1 MIIAHE
7 DLAKSGGPASSPLPH
22 LVRGFGGNGWV
33 NRYPGLTP
41 RPQQEI
47 MARHVAEA
55 LQADQPLLFEAG
67 TGVGKSLVYLLNS
80 ILHAVSSE
88 RKGVISTHTIALQE
102 QLRRKDIPLCREI
115 LRSNPETA
123 AYADFK
129 VAFLVGRGNYLCPNR
144 LASALSNQTELFIS
158 SEQEELQS
166 IHKQLRELHEGLRSE
181 IRPSPSMEVWDSINA
196 DSSTC
201 SRKRCSPD
209 NCYYQKAKAIVQSA
223 DLVLVNHSLLFSL
236 IQAGAAPREGRGI
249 LFPNDF
255 VILDEA
261 HTIPD
266 IATDHFGLHLSNHG
280 IERLLKG
287 LYHSRRKKGLFLKYG
302 STDDMK
308 AVEQALYIS
317 DEFFEGLRQKF
328 FQTRNWQRV
337 REPDLCENTLTP
349 ILRRVLYHLERV
361 MDAVEMGAAR
371 EEIQDQRNRLHSMIV
386 SLEEFLKGEEE
397 NTVHWIEQSGK
408 KNQNITFRTAPLNI
422 APYLR
427 ASLFQRE
434 VSVVMTS
441 ATLSLG
447 DEMANFRERSGS
459 QSIEAG
465 IVNSPFPYQQ
475 NLRIFAANDPLP
487 RNQENRLDRQLVAD
501 YVKSIAPVGNGG
513 TLVLFTSYA
522 DLFGV
527 ANLLEGMPELRRFPI
542 LRQEVGVSRSQLLE
556 TFKDSAGSILLGTE
570 SFWTGIDLPG
580 LALTKLIIPKLPFR
594 NPQQPVPQARQE
606 WLIERGKHPFQDW
619 SLPEALLQFRQGIGR
634 LIRTMDDKGALFLLD
649 SRILHKT
656 YGKRFLEVLPHQQIV
671 KGNLDS
677 LFKSLNNWQP
687 IL

>member
-7 DLAKSGGPASSPLPH
+7 DLAKAGGPAGSPLEG
-22 LVRGFGGNGWV
+22 LVEGFAVDGWV

-47 MARHVAEA
+47 MAHKVVEA
-55 LQADQPLLFEAG
+55 LLNDQSLLFEAG
-67 TGVGKSLVYLLNS
+67 TGVGKSLVYLLSS
-80 ILHAVSSE
+80 ILHAVHTG

-102 QLRRKDIPLCREI
+102 QLRQKDIPLCRQL
-115 LRSNPETA
+115 LRSHPETA
-123 AYADFK
+123 HLADFK
-129 VAFLVGRGNYLCPNR
+129 IAFLVGRGNYLCPGR
-144 LASALSNQTELFIS
+144 LAGAISNQTELFVS
-158 SEQEELQS
+158 SEQEELLR
-166 IHKQLRELHEGLRSE
+166 IHNQLPSLRDGLRAE
-181 IRPSPSMEVWDSINA
+181 IDPAPSAEVWEAINA

-201 SRKRCSPD
+201 NRRRCSPE
-209 NCYYQKAKAIVQSA
+209 NCFYQKAKAIVQGA

-236 IQAGAAPREGRGI
+236 IQAGASPRDGKGI

-261 HTIPD
+261 HTVPD
-266 IATDHFGLHLSNHG
+266 IATDHFGMHLSSVG
-280 IERLLKG
+280 VQRLLKG

-302 STDDMK
+302 STDNMK

-337 REPDLCENTLTP
+337 RDPNLCEDTLTP

-361 MDAVEMGAAR
+361 MDAMEAGAAR
-371 EEIQDQRNRLHSMIV
+371 EEVQDQRNRLHSMIV
-386 SLEEFLKGEEE
+386 SLEEFLKGEED
-397 NTVHWIEQSGK
+397 NTVHWIEQTGRK
-408 KNQNITFRTAPLNI
+408 QQNITFRTAPLNI

-427 ASLFQRE
+427 TSLFQRE

-447 DEMANFRERSGS
+447 DNMANFRERTGS
-459 QSIEAG
+459 QLIPAG
-465 IVNSPFPYQQ
+465 IVNSPFPYKQ
-475 NLRIFAANDPLP
+475 NLHVFASLDPLP
-487 RNQENRLDRQLVAD
+487 PQQDNRLNPHLTAR
-501 YVKSIAPVGNGG
+501 YVREIAVTGTGG

-522 DLFGV
+522 DLFAV
-527 ANLLEGMPELRRFPI
+527 ATLLDQEPALRDKQI
-542 LRQEVGVSRSQLLE
+542 LRQESGTSRMQLLK
-556 TFKDSAGSILLGTE
+556 TFKEHPGSILLGTE

-580 LALTKLIIPKLPFR
+580 QALTKLILPKLPFR

-606 WLIERGKHPFQDW
+606 WLIERGKQPFQDW

-634 LIRTMDDKGALFLLD
+634 LIRSMEDRGALFLLD

-656 YGKRFLEVLPHQQIV
+656 YGKRFIEVLPHQQIV
-671 KGNLDS
+671 KGNIDS
-677 LFKSLNNWQP
+677 LSKQLNKWQTV
-687 IL
+687 L